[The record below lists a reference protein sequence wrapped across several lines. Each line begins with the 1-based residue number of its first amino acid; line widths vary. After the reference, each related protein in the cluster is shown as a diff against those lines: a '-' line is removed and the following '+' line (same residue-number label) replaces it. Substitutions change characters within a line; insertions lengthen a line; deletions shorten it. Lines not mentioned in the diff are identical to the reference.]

1 MTVSLLID
9 DEIHL
14 AVSTRS
20 FVLFGSF
27 SHFTYFVLKKML
39 AHGMPVDSVIIH
51 AYGPGTEPSGRLS
64 VQVDRMPV
72 VGLCK
77 RSRIPIFYA
86 TGPKSKL
93 LEFLSAQKA
102 DYFVLACYPR
112 LLSEEVVALARLAC
126 INIHPS
132 KLPAYRGPDP
142 IFWQLKQGETDTGI
156 SLHQVSNQLDS
167 GDVYSVLSL
176 PYKSGARF
184 QNILED
190 LLKIAIDEL
199 SRLVEL
205 SADLGSTTKQNE
217 QLATWF
223 QSPCDNDYSFTT
235 DSNAYTVFNF
245 VRAYAMSNATLTIKG
260 SDFCLDVRDALGYSK
275 QSISGYVIHNADNS
289 ATVQFSDGSVSFLL
303 ESDKSSP

>member
-1 MTVSLLID
+1 MTVSLLVD

-27 SHFTYFVLKKML
+27 SHFTYFVLKQML
-39 AHGMPVDSVIIH
+39 AHGMPVDSMIIH
-51 AYGPGTEPSGRLS
+51 AYGPGTEPYGRFS
-64 VQVDRMPV
+64 VRVDRMPV
-72 VGLCK
+72 IELC
-77 RSRIPIFYA
+77 RQARIPIFYA
-86 TGPKSKL
+86 AGPESEL
-93 LEFLSAQKA
+93 LEFLFTQKA

-142 IFWQLKQGETDTGI
+142 IFWQLKQGETDTGV
-156 SLHQVSNQLDS
+156 SLHQVSHQLDS
-167 GDVYSVLSL
+167 GDVYSILSR

-184 QNILED
+184 QEILED

-199 SRLVEL
+199 SGLVEL
-205 SADLGSTTKQNE
+205 SADLGPTTRQNE
-217 QLATWF
+217 QLATRF
-223 QSPCDNDYSFTT
+223 QSPCGNDYSFTT
-235 DSNAYTVFNF
+235 DSNAYIVFNF
-245 VRAYAMSNATLTIKG
+245 VRAYAMSNVPLTIKG
-260 SDFCLDVRDALGYSK
+260 SNFCLNVRDALGYSR
-275 QSISGYVIHNADNS
+275 QAISSYVIHNADNS

-303 ESDKSSP
+303 ESDKPSP